1 MSFRPQIFTTKLLLL
16 GSAVLALSAAA
27 QAQDFYM
34 NTASARSNALGG
46 TYVATSSDAVDALAA
61 NPAGLSFL
69 RGRNLNLDVDA
80 IFARGSFSNSVNSNS
95 PMRTDAGVIP
105 YGAFGMPIGHSRFSF
120 AVGVMPDLL
129 SDSDWRYV
137 DAPGTAGASYGLQE
151 QKSSIIAI
159 RSAAGV
165 GFAFSKKFSVGATVG
180 ADYNQNQLK
189 APYIFQSQPQVASL
203 KTLLDL
209 HTEGVGWNYSF
220 GFMAK
225 PSDRWQFGGAWK
237 SRTVIDSTGDAT
249 GDANAQFAALGI
261 NAPSTFAY
269 GARVRNVLPQSVLDN
284 AAFQANRRWLFA
296 FQGNW
301 INWHDSF
308 VNLPVSLTGGTNLTI
323 NSVVG
328 SAALNDGVPL
338 NWKDQYAFH
347 GGVERTLTENT
358 VLRFGFA
365 HANSPVPDSTLTPM
379 TAAIMTNQIT
389 GGFGYNHGR
398 SRWELAYSFHPTA
411 SQSVGQSGLLAG
423 EYNNSTV
430 HVGTQSAML
439 SYSFKF

>member
-1 MSFRPQIFTTKLLLL
+1 MKVRPQFLAAKMLLL
-16 GSAVLALSAAA
+16 GSAAMALGGAA

-46 TYVATSSDAVDALAA
+46 TYVASSGDVVDALAV
-61 NPAGLSFL
+61 NPAGLSYL

-80 IFARGSFSNSVNSNS
+80 IFARGSFSSTVNTNS
-95 PMRTDAGVIP
+95 PMKTDPGVIP
-105 YGAFGMPIGHSRFSF
+105 YGAFGMPIGKSRFSV
-120 AVGVMPDLL
+120 AVGVTPDLL
-129 SDSDWRYV
+129 SVSDWQYT
-137 DAPGTAGASYGLQE
+137 DAPGVAGATYGLQE

-189 APYIFQSQPQVASL
+189 APYIFQSQPTVASL

-209 HTEGVGWNYSF
+209 HTSGVGWNYSF

-225 PSDRWQFGGAWK
+225 PSDKWQFGGAWK
-237 SRTVIDSTGDAT
+237 SRTVINSTGDAT
-249 GDANAQFAALGI
+249 GDIYAQFAALGV

-269 GARVRNVLPQSVLDN
+269 DAKVRNVLPQSVVAN
-284 AAFQANRRWLFA
+284 AAWQANRRWLFA
-296 FQGNW
+296 FQANW

-308 VNLPVSLTGGTNLTI
+308 VNLPVSLTGGTNATI
-323 NSVVG
+323 NSVIG
-328 SAALNDGVPL
+328 SDGLQDGVPL
-338 NWKDQYAFH
+338 EWKDQFAFH

-365 HANSPVPDSTLTPM
+365 HANNPVPDSTLTPL

-389 GGFGYNHGR
+389 SGFGYNHGR
-398 SRWELAYSFHPTA
+398 SRWELTYSFHPTN
-411 SQSVGQSGLLAG
+411 SQSVDQSALLAG
-423 EYNNSTV
+423 EYNHSTV
-430 HVGTQSAML
+430 KVGTQSLMA